1 MSPSKEE
8 TWPVL
13 QTSYSKNSKSLALR
27 VYNRGR
33 QTTTLPWAK
42 YDLLFIFVNVLLEG
56 FYKWF
61 YCLMAITICLH
72 VACGCFHATA
82 AELSSVTKTLWP
94 TKPLS
99 LDPRTLVRKAQRHQR
114 LCVFNELPWFQSR
127 WLTVRNER
135 ARTLPGAIP
144 DALAMSPSRIL
155 PSSSW
160 SFILGPWKWNQWA
173 PPSSPPHTR
182 LQMHLPA
189 LGPAVIS
196 HLQWIYPIPY
206 AWS

>member
-1 MSPSKEE
+1 MYTNYITSNFSLLPRAWIILINMSPSKEE

-94 TKPLS
+94 TKPKIFK
-99 LDPRTLVRKAQRHQR
+99 PFGLVKKFA
-114 LCVFNELPWFQSR
+114 NSWFMTPNTI
-127 WLTVRNER
+127 WK
-135 ARTLPGAIP
+135 P
-144 DALAMSPSRIL
+144 SPT
-155 PSSSW
+155 SS
-160 SFILGPWKWNQWA
+160 
-173 PPSSPPHTR
+173 
-182 LQMHLPA
+182 
-189 LGPAVIS
+189 
-196 HLQWIYPIPY
+196 
-206 AWS
+206 